1 MFKQTLVY
9 TALIASLSVT
19 PAFAS
24 GGVEYTEEDEAVAYA
39 VRVGTS
45 VAEYGTE
52 TEAKAMLDRALA
64 AVKIDKSAAIAAF
77 NRNEPRFR
85 DRDLFVFCFDAE
97 GGRFTAHEAMVGR
110 DVRSLHDKTG
120 NPFGE
125 QMYQN
130 AQDGQTVTVGYMAP
144 VTGSTDQV
152 PKRAYVTRIDN
163 QVCGVSV
170 YRFNGPGSQPTE

>member
-1 MFKQTLVY
+1 
-9 TALIASLSVT
+9 
-19 PAFAS
+19 
-24 GGVEYTEEDEAVAYA
+24 
-39 VRVGTS
+39 
-45 VAEYGTE
+45 
-52 TEAKAMLDRALA
+52 
-64 AVKIDKSAAIAAF
+64 
-77 NRNEPRFR
+77 
-85 DRDLFVFCFDAE
+85 
-97 GGRFTAHEAMVGR
+97 MVGR

-163 QVCGVSV
+163 QVCGVNIHQFQWPRVAADGISAS
-170 YRFNGPGSQPTE
+170 YWNT